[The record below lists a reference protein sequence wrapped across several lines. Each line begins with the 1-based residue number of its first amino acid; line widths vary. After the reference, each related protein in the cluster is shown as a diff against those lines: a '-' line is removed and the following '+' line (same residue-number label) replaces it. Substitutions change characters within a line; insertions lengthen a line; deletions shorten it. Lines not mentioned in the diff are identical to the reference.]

1 MCDQDSLQDM
11 EAYQKQN
18 GDLSRRR
25 LGALAAGAALMAT
38 LPRAANALDVMETT
52 VKIKTP
58 DGVADAYLVHP
69 STGKHPGVLI
79 WPDAFGLRPA
89 FKQMA
94 KRLAESG
101 YTVLVPNPY
110 YRMATQLPEGMDLS
124 KDADRNLGIKAMGT
138 LSPQTHVIDARAFTT
153 FLDTQAATDTSK
165 KMGTTGY
172 CMGGPMTMRT
182 AAERPDRIGAA
193 GSFHGGGLVTDQP
206 DSPHLLIPKMKAQY
220 LFCIAENDDKSQP
233 TAKDVLKDSF
243 AKAKLPAEV
252 EVYQGTMHGW
262 CPPDM
267 PVYNQALAEKA
278 WSRLLATFK
287 TALV

>member
-1 MCDQDSLQDM
+1 MCDQDSLHDM
-11 EAYQKQN
+11 EEYQKKAGN
-18 GDLSRRR
+18 DLSRRR
-25 LGALAAGAALMAT
+25 FGALTAGAAMMAA
-38 LPRAANALDVMETT
+38 LPRAANALDVTEST
-52 VKIKTP
+52 VSIKTP
-58 DGVADAYLVHP
+58 DGTASAYLAHP
-69 STGKHPGVLI
+69 STGKHPAVLI
-79 WPDAFGLRPA
+79 WPDAFGLRPSFRA
-89 FKQMA
+89 MG

-110 YRMATQLPEGMDLS
+110 YRMATPLPEGLNLS
-124 KDADRNLGIKAMGT
+124 ADADRAQGIKAMGT

-153 FLDTQAATDTSK
+153 FLDTVAATDTAK

-193 GSFHGGGLVTDQP
+193 GSFHGGGLVTANP
-206 DSPHLLIPKMKAQY
+206 DSPHLLIPKMKAAY
-220 LFCIAENDDKSQP
+220 LFAIAENDDKNQP
-233 TAKDVLKDSF
+233 DAKTVLKDSM
-243 AKAKLPAEV
+243 AKAKLPAEI
-252 EVYQGTMHGW
+252 EVYGAMHGW

-278 WSRLLATFK
+278 WTRLLATFK